1 MNLTKLKI
9 KPSETEIHYGVQAI
23 NGNKDTVF
31 KSWDRQSPEFL
42 SCLQSLKPYLL
53 KVLDFGNEYGE
64 GLTITGIT
72 LRQENPDGADIE
84 NYGLVI
90 SAVKSLAN
98 SAAPLC
104 LNTPY
109 IPPYRNENTTT
120 IMNDDLA
127 MEINRIIGFCE
138 RFIAGQER
146 AQGDLFGDKK

>member
-31 KSWDRQSPEFL
+31 KRGL
-42 SCLQSLKPYLL
+42 S
-53 KVLDFGNEYGE
+53 
-64 GLTITGIT
+64 ITGIT
-72 LRQENPDGADIE
+72 LRQENPDGEDVA

-120 IMNDDLA
+120 IMDDDLA